1 MLREHM
7 KPTQHVGYGGP
18 PPNIASFSFSMWNL
32 QAGTT
37 WCWNRLPGDGNM
49 TFSIFLTIS
58 KYLILLME
66 EILHQLLGS
75 LSHHLQDFIHSRWL
89 AGILPSTVC
98 HKRLL
103 NTKLLKQRLDAQSS
117 GHSPCS
123 QESKLTAF
131 AMALDK
137 SGPTCSASRR
147 RHDLF
152 HHDWFQLIYLWS
164 PK

>member
-1 MLREHM
+1 
-7 KPTQHVGYGGP
+7 
-18 PPNIASFSFSMWNL
+18 
-32 QAGTT
+32 
-37 WCWNRLPGDGNM
+37 M

-75 LSHHLQDFIHSRWL
+75 LSHHLPDFIHSRWL
-89 AGILPSTVC
+89 AGFLPSTVC

-103 NTKLLKQRLDAQSS
+103 NTKLLKERLDAQSS

-147 RHDLF
+147 HHSCFIMTCFNLYTFEVPSRHFCKAIEALLKDY
-152 HHDWFQLIYLWS
+152 HCIYIYM
-164 PK
+164 